1 MAQFQTERTSVVSFA
16 EPPGATQP
24 RAGRASRSS
33 SRRPSKEVEIDN
45 ESLLRVSPVKPAV
58 GEQRGSSAAII
69 RHLTVPVPIESAD
82 RSRESSAERD
92 SPLPLSAATGGLA
105 AALVNSLFN
114 PVQEFPPLPP
124 LTCQDLGLGGNDY
137 VHWPSVVLG
146 LLADPEY
153 PVGVLDIPPV
163 EFEGQEIATVAIIL
177 LAEVGGRLVALLPHR
192 VWNRAISKRLIPNH
206 YFLKPTAVDVLVCD
220 RTLGDESGAHRRRVW
235 MGVISPEAE
244 EKILFDIEAFHP
256 IEPDLY
262 FDTAGPNYLPTATD
276 LARLAERHYGFA
288 SATSGAGEP
297 DLGARLQVL
306 EASVQSIAESL
317 KKLHTA
323 PAAPLPA
330 RKPALKPSAK
340 PGIRPPAEAASSTW
354 TPPPPGLGQIQ
365 SHLDLDVVR
374 AARQA
379 GIPEDQIVEMAQLA
393 AQGKPKLS
401 DFPMPSRPP
410 TTTNPL
416 SETDEEEELQVE
428 AGQGSGGGSQDAALA
443 AAITKLTE
451 ISSHLATQKKKEG
464 TLDAL
469 LDAGA
474 AGPGESGGVPTTR
487 KYAAALRALRRTWQR
502 NPEELYKAM
511 ESNMAADFM
520 MQAQLPGSQAVPVS
534 ARAWLELRSRVQG
547 YATPVRLLW
556 GVAGI
561 LDSLRIGN
569 HAEARARACLILAQG
584 DQLSID
590 RGSWLVAGEL
600 SLEEAPPMASFNAH
614 TLPGD
619 TEAPYT
625 RLIDGRWFDLFLQK
639 LQDYDALTEKKK
651 KLSGRRANPTNP
663 APAADPK
670 AEPKKKNK
678 GKSQGKG
685 KSMSLRVPLR
695 EKRRHSSWMLG
706 NLFNRSPRADEH
718 RSSSQP
724 PVSTRALEATL
735 RTGSKKATKP
745 SI

>member
-1 MAQFQTERTSVVSFA
+1 MS
-16 EPPGATQP
+16 
-24 RAGRASRSS
+24 
-33 SRRPSKEVEIDN
+33 D
-45 ESLLRVSPVKPAV
+45 
-58 GEQRGSSAAII
+58 SAAILAELRALRGDI
-69 RHLTVPVPIESAD
+69 ADLATRVGELEQAQGNQTDTGDNQVTISYSVTGSPETIGVGATPALAVVGGAAASSQPPVAPDLQRPPGNFRLGAVYYSA
-82 RSRESSAERD
+82 AERREI
-92 SPLPLSAATGGLA
+92 AEGAGRFIKR
-105 AALVNSLFN
+105 SLNGDHRGTSGRERLRLQSRIYVLFRDHSGRCYN
-114 PVQEFPPLPP
+114 PVRVFETFSALQPLVKPRGDPGDSIFIGFP
-124 LTCQDLGLGGNDY
+124 TKWEAKICSEEAG
-137 VHWPSVVLG
+137 
-146 LLADPEY
+146 
-153 PVGVLDIPPV
+153 
-163 EFEGQEIATVAIIL
+163 EIATVAIIL

-192 VWNRAISKRLIPNH
+192 AWNRAISKRLIPNH

-354 TPPPPGLGQIQ
+354 TPPPPGLGEIQ

-590 RGSWLVAGEL
+590 RGSWLGAGGARSMPIPFQET
-600 SLEEAPPMASFNAH
+600 PRPR
-614 TLPGD
+614 TLG
-619 TEAPYT
+619 
-625 RLIDGRWFDLFLQK
+625 
-639 LQDYDALTEKKK
+639 
-651 KLSGRRANPTNP
+651 
-663 APAADPK
+663 
-670 AEPKKKNK
+670 
-678 GKSQGKG
+678 
-685 KSMSLRVPLR
+685 
-695 EKRRHSSWMLG
+695 
-706 NLFNRSPRADEH
+706 
-718 RSSSQP
+718 
-724 PVSTRALEATL
+724 
-735 RTGSKKATKP
+735 
-745 SI
+745 